1 MTSPTYVDKAFRP
14 YPRCRCRDASFQ
26 SEPGRLVVQTD
37 SRSRF
42 QVFVIVEGD
51 RPVVDDSGYA

>member
-1 MTSPTYVDKAFRP
+1 LDGVHAATDDQDRSCGVAGVQP
-14 YPRCRCRDASFQ
+14 
-26 SEPGRLVVQTD
+26 EPGRLVVQTD

-42 QVFVIVEGD
+42 QVFVIVEGG